1 MAPGLVWNRC
11 IETRAVSLD
20 GEHRREKVSGE
31 GKRRR
36 GAADFSLGI
45 LWLSSYGMS
54 RWK

>member
-1 MAPGLVWNRC
+1 MQRN
-11 IETRAVSLD
+11 RAVSLD
-20 GEHRREKVSGE
+20 GEHRSGKVSGV

-36 GAADFSLGI
+36 GAADFSSGI